1 MLNYSQNA
9 LYGALPRMYSKVCYF
24 DFKMVYLRNCFY
36 YFHRFGPIV
45 RFWCMR
51 FEGKHNY
58 FKDLAHRVR
67 CYKNIPK
74 TLARRHQHMMSYI
87 FGTSSISNTPFEKDT
102 SVGVCKYLKNNTF
115 LTFHIYTYVCVQL
128 CSNYV

>member
-1 MLNYSQNA
+1 M
-9 LYGALPRMYSKVCYF
+9 
-24 DFKMVYLRNCFY
+24 
-36 YFHRFGPIV
+36 V

-51 FEGKHNY
+51 FEGKYNY

-87 FGTSSISNTPFEKDT
+87 FGTSSISNTPFEKDS

-115 LTFHIYTYVCVQL
+115 LTFLYVYNFAATMREISSYQFKDEVCEVL
-128 CSNYV
+128 SDEEHFRR